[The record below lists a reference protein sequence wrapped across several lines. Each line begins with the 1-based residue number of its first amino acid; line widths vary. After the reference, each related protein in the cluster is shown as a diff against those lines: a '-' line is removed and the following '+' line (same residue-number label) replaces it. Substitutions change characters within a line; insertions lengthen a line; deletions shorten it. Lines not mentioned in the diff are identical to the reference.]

1 MTQTDWIGTVGVTL
15 LLIAF
20 FLNLVD
26 KIHNDSFLY
35 LSLNLVGATIACLAS
50 ILLHY
55 WPFIILE
62 ACWTLVSAYGLITNF
77 KTKAK

>member
-1 MTQTDWIGTVGVTL
+1 MSFVCLWHATQLCKLKLILNMTQTDWIGTVGVTL

-55 WPFIILE
+55 
-62 ACWTLVSAYGLITNF
+62 
-77 KTKAK
+77 

>member
-55 WPFIILE
+55 
-62 ACWTLVSAYGLITNF
+62 
-77 KTKAK
+77 